1 MGVFIRLKTPS
12 NTSRKAVLCSPS
24 RRNDEVKK
32 FQFGLLA
39 ISLIASVMVTAIG
52 LGEIYRLPWFML
64 LVATLG
70 TGYGLTHSIFAALAV
85 VVMEFWQNPF
95 PSNTA
100 LWIALVMATTAYLS
114 NRGRQ
119 LLNRLHL
126 DQKETADQF
135 ALLVTALRVLSAIPS
150 REQVLNAIPEL
161 LAQQEGLVTV
171 WLPDQNG
178 LRLHKSTGQW
188 KPDPFEQAAIYE
200 AYRQGSSAISK
211 EPEIGCRR
219 FSYRL
224 KSYCNNLAIPL
235 CERGKVVAILNLRRY
250 RAFQPNEQACFEH
263 FARTISNR
271 LSWIS
276 EQAEIKL
283 LNQLSASLASAHSIQ
298 GVVERALALLAS
310 ALGMQQGAIFQQLGS
325 KMHPL
330 GQYNASANQGVVG
343 SLEPILTEN
352 ALFGEVYRSGRP
364 IFINDFTQEASSIE
378 GMAGRIGSL
387 VIHPI
392 PLPDTPRT
400 RVMLC
405 LAHSEPHLWRPF
417 EQELLAL
424 ACRAIGLAL
433 EGAIARN
440 RLEKVLELS
449 GQAALSNSENLYQ
462 QVLDAAVE
470 LIPGAEAGSL
480 LVRRGEHFYFEATVG
495 YNLESLRGVTFREE
509 EHLVWYGGDLE
520 GWRKG
525 EARILSNEWTS
536 IGNESI
542 KSSSA
547 EPALSAYTERIQ
559 SNLAI
564 PILYQGNVLAL
575 LNLDN
580 FHDTRAFGKDSLE
593 AARFFVTPVAT
604 LLHEAHIRQ
613 CLQEAAMTDSLTGL
627 ANRRAFNAY
636 FDEELIR
643 SKRYHQPFALLLLD
657 LQGFKT
663 INDRLG
669 HAFGDEALVRVAHA
683 LKQESRESDGLF
695 RLGGDEFAALL
706 PHTSADQ
713 AIHVAKRFVSTIRA
727 ISVQGL
733 GLSANIGLAA
743 YPEDGTDKET
753 LMHLAD
759 VRMYAAKEQ
768 GVGLAHI

>member
-1 MGVFIRLKTPS
+1 M
-12 NTSRKAVLCSPS
+12 
-24 RRNDEVKK
+24 
-32 FQFGLLA
+32 
-39 ISLIASVMVTAIG
+39 
-52 LGEIYRLPWFML
+52 
-64 LVATLG
+64 
-70 TGYGLTHSIFAALAV
+70 
-85 VVMEFWQNPF
+85 
-95 PSNTA
+95 
-100 LWIALVMATTAYLS
+100 
-114 NRGRQ
+114 
-119 LLNRLHL
+119 
-126 DQKETADQF
+126 
-135 ALLVTALRVLSAIPS
+135 PS
-150 REQVLNAIPEL
+150 REQVLNTIPEL

-171 WLPDQNG
+171 WLPDQSG
-178 LRLHKSTGQW
+178 LRLHKATGQW

-200 AYRQGSSAISK
+200 AYRQGSSATSK
-211 EPEIGCRR
+211 ETEIGRRR
-219 FSYRL
+219 FSYRQ

-235 CERGKVVAILNLRRY
+235 CERDEVVAILNLRRY
-250 RAFQPNEQACFEH
+250 RAFQPREQACFEH

-271 LSWIS
+271 LSWIA
-276 EQAEIKL
+276 EQAEIQL

-298 GVVERALALLAS
+298 GVVDRAMVLLVS
-310 ALGMQQGAIFQQLGS
+310 ALGMQQGVILQQLGS
-325 KMHPL
+325 SLRPL
-330 GQYNASANQGVVG
+330 GHYDATANQSMVG
-343 SLEPILTEN
+343 GLESILTEN
-352 ALFGEVYRSGRP
+352 PLFWEVHRSGRP
-364 IFINDFTQEASSIE
+364 IFINDLTQEASSI
-378 GMAGRIGSL
+378 GSMAGRIGSL

-392 PLPDTPRT
+392 ALPDTPRT

-405 LAHSEPHLWRPF
+405 LAHSEPRWWRQS

-424 ACRAIGLAL
+424 ACRSVGLAL
-433 EGAIARN
+433 EGAIARK

-480 LVRRGEHFYFEATVG
+480 LVRKGERFYFEATVG
-495 YNLESLRGVTFREE
+495 YDLESLRGITFREE

-520 GWRKG
+520 GWQKG

-536 IGNESI
+536 IRNESV
-542 KSSSA
+542 KSSSS
-547 EPALSAYTERIQ
+547 EPTLRAYTERIQ

-580 FHDTRAFGKDSLE
+580 FHGVHAFGKDSLE

-604 LLHEAHIRQ
+604 LLHEAHTRQ
-613 CLQEAAMTDSLTGL
+613 CLKEAAMTDSLTGL
-627 ANRRAFNAY
+627 ANRRAFNSY

-643 SKRYHQPFALLLLD
+643 SKRYHQPFTLLLLD

-683 LKQESRESDGLF
+683 LQQESRESDGLF

-706 PHTSADQ
+706 PHTPAEQ
-713 AIHVAKRFVSTIRA
+713 AIHVAKRYVNAIQA
-727 ISVQGL
+727 ISLQGL

-743 YPEDGTDKET
+743 YPEDGTEKEA
-753 LMHLAD
+753 LMHIAD
-759 VRMYAAKEQ
+759 EWMYAAKEQ
-768 GVGLAHI
+768 AVGLVHG